1 MISQKNLNMPNV
13 RVSFRDSVG
22 AILLGIFVLTL
33 FTGCL
38 AKTGTH
44 APIDVFAEMHYS
56 QSHRSQEPPRL
67 QNPSGSVPIGGTDVE
82 LTLAEYKSLK
92 NPIEM
97 EPENSEIGVDL
108 FRVNCSMCHGPLGK
122 GDGPVGYK
130 IAEGGYIT
138 PPDLTEAT
146 SVERSDGEL
155 FGLITKGVYV
165 MPRFKGLL
173 SADERWLLVR
183 HIRELQGQ

>member
-1 MISQKNLNMPNV
+1 
-13 RVSFRDSVG
+13 
-22 AILLGIFVLTL
+22 
-33 FTGCL
+33 
-38 AKTGTH
+38 
-44 APIDVFAEMHYS
+44 
-56 QSHRSQEPPRL
+56 
-67 QNPSGSVPIGGTDVE
+67 
-82 LTLAEYKSLK
+82 
-92 NPIEM
+92 
-97 EPENSEIGVDL
+97 
-108 FRVNCSMCHGPLGK
+108 MCHGPLGR
-122 GDGPVGYK
+122 GDGPVGSK